1 MGVHHAPY
9 QTSGHQSTEH
19 PSRHFSRTRFWRLR
33 IRLRVLLPP
42 PRLRCADHASHEA
55 GRHYQTCRLFQPRSV
70 PHAQH
75 STKVI
80 AYGHPLIGLSRH
92 LRPPPSAL
100 SPHAGLPSGRWKPGS
115 SLRQSHH
122 TESSHLIPP
131 SSSHRLSIHFDM
143 RIPH

>member
-92 LRPPPSAL
+92 LRPQPCRPTPACLLEGGRRKLSETIPSHGVE
-100 SPHAGLPSGRWKPGS
+100 SPH
-115 SLRQSHH
+115 
-122 TESSHLIPP
+122 TTP